1 MEETWGLGFI
11 SAIGVKG
18 QVFHLRHHCASR
30 IAAPLSD
37 ATLSSGLCSQPSQKQ
52 SLLELS

>member
-30 IAAPLSD
+30 IAPLSD
-37 ATLSSGLCSQPSQKQ
+37 ATLSSGMCSQPSQKQ
-52 SLLELS
+52 SFLELS